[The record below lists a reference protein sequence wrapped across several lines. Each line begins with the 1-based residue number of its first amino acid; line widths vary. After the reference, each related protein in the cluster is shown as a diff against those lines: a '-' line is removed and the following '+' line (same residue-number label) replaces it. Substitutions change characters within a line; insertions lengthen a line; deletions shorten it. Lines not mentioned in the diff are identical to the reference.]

1 MDHLAEASRA
11 TLEAVKVTR
20 TTVALEAPAQK
31 VKCQQYKK
39 GVQIV
44 SLEGTPNS
52 PEIKWQA
59 AAPWVTTGAGKA
71 PTQRGNAERPAC

>member
-20 TTVALEAPAQK
+20 TTVALVAPAQK
-31 VKCQQYKK
+31 VRCQQYKK